1 MTWSSIMY
9 YHKLFNIWEAPS
21 TTYFYNMTIWWW
33 FNSFSH
39 CALISLS
46 LKWRRIAGRAVA
58 VRYTREIETREQLS
72 SGIGAER
79 SPRGI
84 IASSTADRVTLI
96 YVYPMEFISWSSSLI
111 PISCC
116 ILKIPL
122 YSSQNRI
129 TSQRRVVETRRGSF
143 KDLSSLRVTTRV
155 ITIHL
160 STSMTYVS
168 LITNS
173 VLIESRS
180 RAIIYVL
187 KSTTQAGALLFD
199 YCNLISL
206 RHCRGQSLGH

>member
-1 MTWSSIMY
+1 MTLETEARWQQQVHYLTTNLSFY
-9 YHKLFNIWEAPS
+9 Y
-21 TTYFYNMTIWWW
+21 
-33 FNSFSH
+33 
-39 CALISLS
+39 
-46 LKWRRIAGRAVA
+46 
-58 VRYTREIETREQLS
+58 REIETREQLS

-84 IASSTADRVTLI
+84 IASSTADRI
-96 YVYPMEFISWSSSLI
+96 Q
-111 PISCC
+111 
-116 ILKIPL
+116 L

-168 LITNS
+168 LIMNS

-180 RAIIYVL
+180 RAIIHVL
-187 KSTTQAGALLFD
+187 NSTTQAGALLFD